1 MTSTGASRETECL
14 GSGVAVLLSGTCS
27 LGSRAH
33 CPCFSSSSSF
43 FISLSVDQ
51 LFLLLWVAAAQLTAS
66 SFFSLCDPK
75 TLTLYLRSK
84 FWVREWNWPAQLRP
98 ASPVVSSGLGG
109 RANGQEVCFQ
119 VHSFLSIPRFS
130 KKNFFLGIYSESLK
144 KKKFWLLLC
153 LCWWGKCEKLLFSLH
168 E

>member
-109 RANGQEVCFQ
+109 RANGQEGSVFKCI
-119 VHSFLSIPRFS
+119 L
-130 KKNFFLGIYSESLK
+130 FFLFLDSQKKKKFRYLIYTESLK
-144 KKKFWLLLC
+144 KKKLVTAVPLLV
-153 LCWWGKCEKLLFSLH
+153 GKM
-168 E
+168 